1 MKTNLRLVPVRIVL
15 FFTAA
20 SLTAAAPS
28 QQTPQ
33 PHGPAVVP
41 SYMDSSVRPGDDF
54 YLYAN
59 GSWEKNT
66 PIRPDRSFESP
77 ASDIYDRHEEKLR
90 DLIENAAK
98 AQDANSRRIS
108 DLYRSYMDESAIEAA
123 GIKPIESHLKAI
135 SGISDKR
142 QLARALGTTLRADV
156 DALNMTNYHTANL
169 IGLWVAPGF
178 NDSDHYHAYLMQG
191 GIVLPDREYYLSVSP
206 VLREIRGKFEQH
218 VISLLR

>member
-77 ASDIYDRHEEKLR
+77 ASDIYDRHEKKLR

-98 AQDANSRRIS
+98 AQDANSRRLS
-108 DLYRSYMDESAIEAA
+108 DLYRSYKDELVIDAA
-123 GIKPIESHLKAI
+123 GFKPLDSHLKAI
-135 SGISDKR
+135 SGNNDKH
-142 QLARALGTTLRADV
+142 QQAHTHGTTLRADV
-156 DALNMTNYHTANL
+156 VALNM
-169 IGLWVAPGF
+169 
-178 NDSDHYHAYLMQG
+178 
-191 GIVLPDREYYLSVSP
+191 
-206 VLREIRGKFEQH
+206 
-218 VISLLR
+218 